1 MRLPSLTAAA
11 LVAAML
17 AACSPEADPEANPGD
32 EQLSTLPAEPGAQDA
47 TPPASV
53 APAPATLSG
62 HWRVAGIDGE
72 PFDEPYGLALVADE
86 DRIWWEPTC
95 AGGNFSYTI
104 DGNSF
109 AAIAYTDPAMRPVP
123 GEPPPPVC
131 AIAFPPRLSEVFRAI
146 QSADRIEITPENG
159 VLISGGG
166 HSLVMF
172 SQ

>member
-1 MRLPSLTAAA
+1 MRLPSLPAAA
-11 LVAAML
+11 LAAATL
-17 AACSPEADPEANPGD
+17 AACSPEADPDPGD
-32 EQLSTLPAEPGAQDA
+32 EQLSTLPAEPGVEDA
-47 TPPASV
+47 APPPPL
-53 APAPATLSG
+53 APAPATLAG

-72 PFDEPYGLALVADE
+72 LFDEPYGLALVASE

-104 DGNSF
+104 VGNSF
-109 AAIAYTDPAMRPVP
+109 AANAYSDPAMRPAP
-123 GEPPPPVC
+123 GDPSPPVC
-131 AIAFPPRLSEVFRAI
+131 AIAIPPRLSEVFRAI